1 MAATIDDENDTWS
14 DAEEADSE
22 PQIAAITDVTRLFAT
37 AEEALAFDAS
47 RGFDLAAVARAA
59 RVDFYGAVK
68 LLNYARGFVA
78 SGSGLGWGPE
88 AAAALNA
95 ELTDESAWRSD
106 HFLKPALEP
115 DELLHRL
122 EDVLAL
128 EDEAPE
134 SDRAA
139 ALRGEI
145 EAVQRRY
152 EAAAAKVRDASKFDG
167 SRFAE
172 APVDAS
178 APLEARLE
186 AELAAAK
193 ERLIAMET
201 LAL

>member
-1 MAATIDDENDTWS
+1 MLQKTFGDSYAAHTLRSVSSSSVDGS
-14 DAEEADSE
+14 SAE
-22 PQIAAITDVTRLFAT
+22 
-37 AEEALAFDAS
+37 
-47 RGFDLAAVARAA
+47 
-59 RVDFYGAVK
+59 
-68 LLNYARGFVA
+68 
-78 SGSGLGWGPE
+78 
-88 AAAALNA
+88 
-95 ELTDESAWRSD
+95 RSIVV
-106 HFLKPALEP
+106 PTP
-115 DELLHRL
+115 
-122 EDVLAL
+122 
-128 EDEAPE
+128 
-134 SDRAA
+134 A

-167 SRFAE
+167 GRFAE